1 MLLFFLGVL
10 GYFTY
15 RIMSPFFEA
24 IAWAIVVTIIFYPAY
39 AYISRYVRLKP
50 LASFLT
56 VALILVVILGPFAY
70 LTSVLVNELQL
81 IASRINANNFQ
92 ELQDFVSRLES
103 YRIVKKMISYSGLSE
118 FTSQQAIADN
128 VRNIGKTLIGTLSLH
143 IPDILSVLGN
153 FVFMI
158 FTTYFFLK
166 DGSGFLSKAKEYMP
180 FSERQKERLATQIK
194 DMVVSTV
201 YGGVLIAI
209 IQGTL
214 GGLAYYFLGINSPV
228 MWGVA
233 MSVMSFV
240 PVLGT
245 FIIWGPTSI
254 YLVMQ
259 AQYVS
264 GLVLFLFG
272 VLVIGM
278 VDNILK
284 PLIIGSRT
292 KMPTIVILFSVL
304 GGIKLFGV
312 IGLITGPLVTA
323 VFLSVFEIFS
333 HLDGEADAG
342 K

>member
-1 MLLFFLGVL
+1 MLFFFLGVL

-15 RIMSPFFEA
+15 RIMSPFFGA

-39 AYISRYVRLKP
+39 AFISRYVRLKP

-56 VALILVVILGPFAY
+56 IVIILVVILGPFAY
-70 LTSVLVNELQL
+70 LTSILVNELQL
-81 IASRINANNFQ
+81 IASRINADRFD
-92 ELQDFVSRLES
+92 ELQAFVTRLES
-103 YRIVKKMISYSGLSE
+103 YPIVQKMISYSGFGE
-118 FTSQQAIADN
+118 FTSQQAIGDN
-128 VRNIGKTLIGTLSLH
+128 VRKIGKILVGALSLH
-143 IPDILSVLGN
+143 IPDILSVVGN

-158 FTTYFFLK
+158 FTTYFLLK
-166 DGSGFLSKAKEYMP
+166 DGPGFVSKAREYMP
-180 FSERQKERLATQIK
+180 FSEPQKERLATQIK
-194 DMVVSTV
+194 DMIVSTV

-214 GGLAYYFLGINSPV
+214 GGFAFYFLGIDSPV

-240 PVLGT
+240 PLLGT
-245 FIIWGPTSI
+245 FIIWGPTSV
-254 YLVMQ
+254 YLAMQ
-259 AQYVS
+259 GEYIN

-272 VLVIGM
+272 VLVISM

-284 PLIIGSRT
+284 PIIIGSRT

-333 HLDGEADAG
+333 HLERESDAG
-342 K
+342 R

>member
-1 MLLFFLGVL
+1 MLFFFLGVL

-15 RIMSPFFEA
+15 RIMSPFFGA

-39 AYISRYVRLKP
+39 AFISRYVRLKP

-56 VALILVVILGPFAY
+56 VAIILVVILGPFAY
-70 LTSVLVNELQL
+70 LTSVMVNELQL
-81 IASRINANNFQ
+81 IASRINANRFD
-92 ELQDFVSRLES
+92 ELHAFVARLES
-103 YRIVKKMISYSGLSE
+103 YPVVQKMISYSGLGE
-118 FTSQQAIADN
+118 FTSQQAIGDN
-128 VRNIGKTLIGTLSLH
+128 VRKIGKTLVGALSLH
-143 IPDILSVLGN
+143 IPDILSVVGN

-158 FTTYFFLK
+158 FTTYFLLK
-166 DGSGFLSKAKEYMP
+166 DGPGFLSKAREYMP
-180 FSERQKERLATQIK
+180 FSEPQKERLATQIK
-194 DMVVSTV
+194 DMIVSTV

-214 GGLAYYFLGINSPV
+214 GGFAYYFLGIDSPV

-240 PVLGT
+240 PLLGT
-245 FIIWGPTSI
+245 FIIWGPTSV
-254 YLVMQ
+254 YLAMQ
-259 AQYVS
+259 GDYIN

-272 VLVIGM
+272 VLVISM

-284 PLIIGSRT
+284 PIIIGSRT

-333 HLDGEADAG
+333 HLEGRADA
-342 K
+342 

>member
-15 RIMSPFFEA
+15 RIMSPFFGA

-39 AYISRYVRLKP
+39 AFISRYVRLKP

-56 VALILVVILGPFAY
+56 VAFILVVILGPFAY

-81 IASRINANNFQ
+81 IASRINANNFE
-92 ELQDFVSRLES
+92 ELQAFVTRLES
-103 YRIVKKMISYSGLSE
+103 YHIVKKMISYGGFAEL
-118 FTSQQAIADN
+118 TSQQAIADN

-143 IPDILSVLGN
+143 IPDILSVFGN

-158 FTTYFFLK
+158 FTTYFLLK
-166 DGSGFLSKAKEYMP
+166 DGPGFLSKAKEYMP

-194 DMVVSTV
+194 DMIVSTV

-214 GGLAYYFLGINSPV
+214 GGFAYYLLGIDSPV

-245 FIIWGPTSI
+245 FIIWGPTSV
-254 YLVMQ
+254 YLAMQ
-259 AQYVS
+259 GEYVN

-272 VLVIGM
+272 VLVISM

-284 PLIIGSRT
+284 PIIIGSRT

-333 HLDGEADAG
+333 HLEGGADTG
-342 K
+342 M

>member
-15 RIMSPFFEA
+15 RIMSPFFGA

-39 AYISRYVRLKP
+39 AFISRYVRLKP

-56 VALILVVILGPFAY
+56 VAIVLVVILGPFAY

-81 IASRINANNFQ
+81 IASRINANKFE
-92 ELQDFVSRLES
+92 ELQNFVTRLES
-103 YRIVKKMISYSGLSE
+103 YPVVQKIISYSGLGE
-118 FTSQQAIADN
+118 LTSQQSIGDN
-128 VRNIGKTLIGTLSLH
+128 VRKIGKTLIGALSLH
-143 IPDILSVLGN
+143 IPDILSVVGD

-158 FTTYFFLK
+158 FTTYFLLK
-166 DGSGFLSKAKEYMP
+166 DGPGFLSKAREYMP
-180 FSERQKERLATQIK
+180 FSEPQKERLVTQIK
-194 DMVVSTV
+194 DMIVSTV

-214 GGLAYYFLGINSPV
+214 GGFAYYFLGIDSPV

-240 PVLGT
+240 PLLGT
-245 FIIWGPTSI
+245 FIIWGPTSV
-254 YLVMQ
+254 YLAMQ
-259 AQYVS
+259 GEYMS

-272 VLVIGM
+272 VFVISM

-292 KMPTIVILFSVL
+292 KMPTVVILFSVL

-333 HLDGEADAG
+333 HLEGRADTG
-342 K
+342 I